1 MTKEECKK
9 LLADKIGVVGG
20 ARADELVAWH
30 GFYQTPG
37 FSEIFHPDFLQQMIT
52 EGMIIEVK
60 YTLPGD
66 KNFSFLLPKGSK
78 VSIIGHE
85 N

>member
-9 LLADKIGVVGG
+9 LLLDKISAVGG

-30 GFYQTPG
+30 GFYRIPG
-37 FSEIFHPDFLQQMIT
+37 FSEIFHPDFLQQMVT

-60 YTLPGD
+60 YTLPD
-66 KNFSFLLPKGSK
+66 SNSSFSFLLPKETK
-78 VSIIGHE
+78 VSIIGL
-85 N
+85 